1 MAKIT
6 VLLGEL
12 SGSIAGNTFSR
23 NKAGAYVRQ
32 RVTPTDPK
40 SEAQMAV
47 RSRFANVGS
56 AFHSLT
62 PLQKAAWNAFAT
74 SLFTPFG
81 GRIPGVTY
89 TGQQAFMSLNQRLSN
104 AASIITSNY
113 DVSVG
118 SYSGNT
124 FYSLP
129 TAMLETAPVEAF
141 SGDLSGSGGTPIVQQ
156 FQGIT
161 YAASSGSF
169 AANFAFNG
177 SGSPVLPS
185 APTWQDPTSGSP
197 TGYLFYASAPVE
209 QEGLA
214 PRDIYKNLVA
224 FVPGPNTFD
233 GSYVPM
239 STFSVTGQITQVAPR
254 KEWYAAG
261 QTIRISVFAL
271 NMQTGQT
278 QLLGSLD
285 TVVQ

>member
-47 RSRFANVGS
+47 RARFANVGS

-74 SLFTPFG
+74 SLFTPVG
-81 GRIPGVTY
+81 GRIAGVTY
-89 TGQQAFMSLNQRLSN
+89 TGQQAFVSLNQRLAN
-104 AASIITSNY
+104 AASIITSNP
-113 DVSVG
+113 DVSIG
-118 SYSGNT
+118 SYTGDT
-124 FYSLP
+124 FYALP
-129 TAMLETAPVEAF
+129 TSMIENAPVEAF
-141 SGDLSGSGGTPIVQQ
+141 SGNLSGTGGAPIAQQ
-156 FQGIT
+156 FNGIT
-161 YAASSGSF
+161 YTASSGSF
-169 AANFAFNG
+169 SASFALNG

-197 TGYLFYASAPVE
+197 TGYLFYASSPVE

-214 PRDIYKNLVA
+214 PKNIYKNLVA

-233 GSYVPM
+233 GSYTPALDY
-239 STFSVTGQITQVAPR
+239 TVTGQITQTAPR
-254 KEWYAAG
+254 KEWYQTG

-278 QLLGSLD
+278 QQLGSLD